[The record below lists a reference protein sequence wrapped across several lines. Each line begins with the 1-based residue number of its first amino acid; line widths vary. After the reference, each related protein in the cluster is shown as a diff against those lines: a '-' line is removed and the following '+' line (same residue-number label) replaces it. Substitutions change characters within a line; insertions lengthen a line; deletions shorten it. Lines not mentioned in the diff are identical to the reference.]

1 MAIRW
6 WRGRPAQASGIK
18 VSEREAARAL
28 MAIRQEIEKLVDKGS
43 SPTVDR
49 SAQQQKFLG
58 LLAEVDS
65 GRRFLREAVRGQ
77 QS

>member
-1 MAIRW
+1 
-6 WRGRPAQASGIK
+6 
-18 VSEREAARAL
+18 

-58 LLAEVDS
+58 LPAEVDS